1 VSGGQAASAGGAGRA
16 AFFRT
21 NKDSKQNMVNRN
33 LLRQFDL
40 PEEELDQQFGEALGH
55 GAETGWLPDETQV
68 FEVNKII
75 TGKVLNVVGDEVW
88 VDVGY
93 KSEGVIPLAEW
104 YDEGLDRIVPPQV
117 GDTIQV
123 LLDAVEDESGAIVL
137 SYRKAKRQKEWEDV
151 IAKHKEG
158 DVVSGTVT
166 RKIKGGLLVN
176 IGVNVFLPA
185 SQVDIRRPP
194 DIADYIGKTI
204 ECKIL
209 KIDEARR
216 NIVVS
221 RRKLIEDQREEMKRK
236 LLAEIEVGQVRKG
249 VVKNIAEFGAFVDLG
264 GIDGLLH
271 ITDMAWHRVTNP
283 HDVVHIDQQL
293 DVYILSVDKEKEKIA
308 LSLKH
313 KTPSPWE
320 NVEARY
326 PVGSRHKGEVV
337 NVMSYGAF
345 VRLEPGIEGL
355 VHISEMSWTKR
366 INHPNEVVQIGDQ
379 VEVQVLA
386 INKEKQE
393 ISLGIKQVQP
403 NPWDKVAERYPP
415 GKIVS
420 GVVRNLTN
428 YGAFIEI
435 EEGIDGLLHVSDM
448 SWVRKVSHPSEVVQK
463 GDQVQCVVLNVDQ
476 ERKRIALGL
485 KQMASDPWEG
495 DIPGRYHPGQVVK
508 GKVTKLTNFGVFIE
522 LEPGLEGLLHIS
534 ELADEKVESPEEVV
548 KVGDELEVKVLR
560 VDPADRKIGLS
571 RKRLHE
577 EGIPEEVPTEP
588 PPEPSK
594 RPERELRGGTGEA
607 GGGQLFS
614 LPESKPAEEG
624 EQS

>member
-1 VSGGQAASAGGAGRA
+1 
-16 AFFRT
+16 
-21 NKDSKQNMVNRN
+21 MVNRN
-33 LLRQFDL
+33 LLRQYDL
-40 PEEELDQQFGEALGH
+40 PETELQQELAAAFNQDVYQSDGG
-55 GAETGWLPDETQV
+55 GDWLPQDDQV
-68 FEVNKII
+68 FEVNKIVN
-75 TGKVLNVVGDEVW
+75 GRVLNVVGDEVW

-93 KSEGVIPLAEW
+93 KSEGVIPLNEW
-104 YDEGLDRIVPPQV
+104 YDEGADKILPPSP

-158 DVVSGTVT
+158 DVVSGMVT

-194 DIADYIGKTI
+194 DIADYINKTI

-221 RRKLIEDQREEMKRK
+221 RRKLIEDTRAKMKED
-236 LLAEIEVGQVRKG
+236 LLREIEPGQVRKG

-271 ITDMAWHRVTNP
+271 ITDMTWGRINNP
-283 HDVVHIDQQL
+283 HEVVHIDQQL
-293 DVYILSVDKEKEKIA
+293 EVYIISVDKDKEKIA
-308 LSLKH
+308 LGLKQ
-313 KTPSPWE
+313 KSPSPWA
-320 NVEARY
+320 NVEAKY
-326 PVGSRHKGEVV
+326 PVNSRHTGEVV

-345 VRLEPGIEGL
+345 VKLEPGIEGL

-366 INHPNEVVQIGDQ
+366 INHPSELVSIGDQ
-379 VEVQVLA
+379 IEVQVLN

-415 GKIVS
+415 GTQIT

-448 SWVRKVSHPSEVVQK
+448 SWVRKVGHPSEVVQK
-463 GDQVQCVVLNVDQ
+463 GDKVKCVILNVDQ
-476 ERKRIALGL
+476 ERKRVALGL
-485 KQMASDPWEG
+485 KQMNNDPWEG
-495 DIPGRYHPGQVVK
+495 DIPGRYHPGEVKK
-508 GKVTKLTNFGVFIE
+508 GKVTKLTNFGVFVE

-534 ELADEKVESPEEVV
+534 ELAEHKVESPEEVV
-548 KVGDELEVKVLR
+548 KVGDEVEVKILR
-560 VDPADRKIGLS
+560 VDAADRKIGLS
-571 RKRLHE
+571 RKRLNEPDVGLE
-577 EGIPEEVPTEP
+577 EGETPPDETTEAGKP
-588 PPEPSK
+588 Q
-594 RPERELRGGTGEA
+594 RELRGGTGS

-614 LPESKPAEEG
+614 MPDAGEKKEE
-624 EQS
+624 

>member
-1 VSGGQAASAGGAGRA
+1 
-16 AFFRT
+16 
-21 NKDSKQNMVNRN
+21 MVNRN

-40 PEEELDQQFGEALGH
+40 PEAELQRQLQDAFYQEDTGGSL
-55 GAETGWLPDETQV
+55 ETWLPVEEQE
-68 FEVNKII
+68 FEANKIVK
-75 TGKVLNVVGDEVW
+75 GRVLNIVGDDVV

-93 KSEGVIPLAEW
+93 KSEGVIPLNEW
-104 YDEGLDRIVPPQV
+104 YDEGLDKVVPPNP

-151 IAKHKEG
+151 IAKHREG

-194 DIADYIGKTI
+194 DIADYINKTI

-221 RRKLIEDQREEMKRK
+221 RRKLIEDQRIAMKEK
-236 LLAEIEVGQVRKG
+236 LLAEIEPGQIRKG

-271 ITDMAWHRVTNP
+271 ITDMTWGRINNP
-283 HDVVHIDQQL
+283 HEIVHIDQQL
-293 DVYILSVDKEKEKIA
+293 EVYIISMDKDKEKIA
-308 LSLKH
+308 PVLKK
-313 KTPSPWE
+313 KTQSQWM

-326 PVGSRHKGEVV
+326 PIGSRHTGEVV

-345 VRLEPGIEGL
+345 VKLEPGIEGL

-366 INHPNEVVQIGDQ
+366 INHPSEIVSIGDQ
-379 VEVQVLA
+379 IEVQVLN

-393 ISLGIKQVQP
+393 ISLGMKQVQP
-403 NPWDKVAERYPP
+403 NPWDKVADKYPP
-415 GKIVS
+415 GTVIT

-448 SWVRKVSHPSEVVQK
+448 SWVRKVGHPSEVVNK
-463 GDQVQCVVLNVDQ
+463 GDKVQCIILNVDQ
-476 ERKRIALGL
+476 ERKRVALGL
-485 KQMASDPWEG
+485 KQMANDPWEG
-495 DIPGRYHPGQVVK
+495 DIPGRYHRGDIKK

-522 LEPGLEGLLHIS
+522 LEQGLEGLLHIS
-534 ELADEKVESPEEVV
+534 ELAEHKVESPEEIV
-548 KVGDELEVKVLR
+548 KVGDEVEVKVLR
-560 VDPADRKIGLS
+560 VDPAERKIGLS
-571 RKRLHE
+571 RKQLHWTQEQSDAAE
-577 EGIPEEVPTEP
+577 EAAAAETAKKQE
-588 PPEPSK
+588 K
-594 RPERELRGGTGEA
+594 ELRGGTGS
-607 GGGQLFS
+607 GTGPLIPP
-614 LPESKPAEEG
+614 PEQEDRDSTSEKE
-624 EQS
+624 